1 MFQVGNTSLASVIE
15 LYNFQLSEMRHAEN
29 TLRRSLEAADWSHG
43 QLTRRVAHLGLK
55 TSHLHGLLYSRQ
67 LALEGAESE
76 LGEVR
81 EQRAAAQ
88 EAASAIHIKLKQVT
102 MDKQQTKEPAQ
113 KPMRCAMW
121 GGGSVVLGACHCL

>member
-15 LYNFQLSEMRHAEN
+15 LYNFQLSEMKHAEN
-29 TLRRSLEAADWSHG
+29 TLRRSLKAADWSYG

-67 LALEGAESE
+67 LALEGAETE

-88 EAASAIHIKLKQVT
+88 EAANAIHINLKQVT
-102 MDKQQTKEPAQ
+102 IDKQ
-113 KPMRCAMW
+113 
-121 GGGSVVLGACHCL
+121 

>member
-15 LYNFQLSEMRHAEN
+15 LYNFQLGEMRHEEN
-29 TLRRSLEAADWSHG
+29 TLRRSLKAADWSHG

-67 LALEGAESE
+67 LALEGAETE

-88 EAASAIHIKLKQVT
+88 EAANAIHIKLKQVT
-102 MDKQQTKEPAQ
+102 IDKQQKKETVQ
-113 KPMRCAMW
+113 KPMTRARW
-121 GGGSVVLGACHCL
+121 GEMVCHFSDCH